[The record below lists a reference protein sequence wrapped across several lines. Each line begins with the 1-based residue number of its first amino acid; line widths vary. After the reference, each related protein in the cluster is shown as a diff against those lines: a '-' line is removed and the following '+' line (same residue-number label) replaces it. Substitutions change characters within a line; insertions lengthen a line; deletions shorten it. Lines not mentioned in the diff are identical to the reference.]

1 MSGSTAEEQGFLDP
15 KAPAY
20 ISRVRGEEEE
30 NTEQDVDGDEIVIP
44 SLERV

>member
-15 KAPAY
+15 QAPAY
-20 ISRVRGEEEE
+20 ISRVRGGEEAD
-30 NTEQDVDGDEIVIP
+30 TEQDIDGDEIVIP